1 MAKKKIKKTIII
13 AEAGV
18 NHNGNIKIAKK
29 LIDVAAASGADIVK
43 FQAFSANNLVTKS
56 AIKAKYQKN
65 KNNPS
70 ETQYEMLKKLELN
83 FADNKK
89 LVSYCKRKK
98 IEFLSSPFD
107 IESIKMLKLLKIKRF
122 KIPSGEI
129 TNLPYLHE
137 VAKNKKPIILS
148 TGMATLEEVRKAISV
163 IIKAGTPK
171 NFITVLQCNTAYPTP
186 PHDINLNAMLTIKK
200 KLKVK
205 IGLSDH
211 SLGIEVPLAAVALG
225 AKIIEKHFTLNKKLQ
240 GPDHK
245 SSLEP
250 KELKNMV
257 NGIRKIEQ
265 AMGNGIKRP
274 SSSELENIS
283 VARKSIVAF
292 KKIKKGE
299 IFTTKNLTTKRP
311 GNGLSPMFFNH
322 LLGKKSEKNFKEN
335 DKIRVRKI

>member
-1 MAKKKIKKTIII
+1 
-13 AEAGV
+13 
-18 NHNGNIKIAKK
+18 
-29 LIDVAAASGADIVK
+29 
-43 FQAFSANNLVTKS
+43 
-56 AIKAKYQKN
+56 
-65 KNNPS
+65 
-70 ETQYEMLKKLELN
+70 
-83 FADNKK
+83 
-89 LVSYCKRKK
+89 
-98 IEFLSSPFD
+98 
-107 IESIKMLKLLKIKRF
+107 
-122 KIPSGEI
+122 
-129 TNLPYLHE
+129 
-137 VAKNKKPIILS
+137 
-148 TGMATLEEVRKAISV
+148 
-163 IIKAGTPK
+163 
-171 NFITVLQCNTAYPTP
+171 
-186 PHDINLNAMLTIKK
+186 MLTIKK

-274 SSSELENIS
+274 SPSELENIS